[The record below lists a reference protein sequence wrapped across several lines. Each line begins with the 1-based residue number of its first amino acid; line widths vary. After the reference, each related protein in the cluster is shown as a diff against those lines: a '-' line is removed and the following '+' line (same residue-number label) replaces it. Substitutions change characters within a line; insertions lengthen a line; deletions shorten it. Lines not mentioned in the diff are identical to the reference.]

1 MTLWHILRIYFSSN
15 QSMWH
20 RDTDNLLKLFSTAGP
35 VSLLKT
41 FYNSHILQQFVPE
54 LSIKPSQDH
63 PSYPLDQLGLDQL
76 PIICSSPF
84 FFYIRHTTNTRSS
97 HVHISSYLQYE
108 RTRQYCPHHHQ
119 STSTLEMFSNENYV
133 DRLQDTELKKKN
145 HKP

>member
-41 FYNSHILQQFVPE
+41 IYNSHILQQFVPE
-54 LSIKPSQDH
+54 LSIKPIQDH

-76 PIICSSPF
+76 PIICSSPVF
-84 FFYIRHTTNTRSS
+84 F
-97 HVHISSYLQYE
+97 
-108 RTRQYCPHHHQ
+108 
-119 STSTLEMFSNENYV
+119 STLDTQPTQEVHMYTYHHTYNMKG
-133 DRLQDTELKKKN
+133 QDNIAPTTINPPVL
-145 HKP
+145 